1 MYRYSRNLY
10 VIRKYKYWIAIAV
23 LSFIDLVVDG
33 YYMQV
38 ALRSNY
44 MNEQFQEYLDNW
56 NEIEKNLDEITA
68 QCLLEAYSI
77 E

>member
-1 MYRYSRNLY
+1 
-10 VIRKYKYWIAIAV
+10 
-23 LSFIDLVVDG
+23 
-33 YYMQV
+33 MQV

-44 MNEQFQEYLDNW
+44 LNEQFQEYLDNW